1 MKLSP
6 MVRHAFYARVSSDRQ
21 AEEGTIASQIAAL
34 RQRIAS
40 DQGQVE
46 PDLEFLDDG
55 YSGATL
61 LRPALERLRDQ
72 AAAGALDR
80 LYVQSPDRLARNY
93 AYQFLLLD
101 EFRRAGVEV
110 VFLNHAFGRSAED
123 DLLLQVQG
131 VIAEYERAKISER
144 SRRGKLHA
152 ARTGQVSV
160 LAGAPYGYSYVGKQA
175 GGGQARYEIVAEQ
188 ARVVQQIF
196 AWTARERL
204 SLQAVCRR
212 LAEQGVPSPSGQPC
226 WSRATLAYLLRNP
239 AYMGSAGF
247 GKSRIRPR
255 QPSLRPRRGRPEIP
269 RRAYSVTRRD
279 TQPESIAVP
288 ALVSAD
294 DFAVVAEQ
302 LAENRQRQRQR
313 RAGARY
319 LLQGLVVCARCGYAL
334 YGITQH
340 YRAKS
345 VSYAYYR
352 CTGCR
357 AQRAAGQVRCTL
369 PSVQGS
375 ALETAVWA
383 DVCSLLKHPQKIEEE
398 YEERLRQRPGETSAR
413 GIEPLARV
421 IDKVKRSI
429 GRLIDLYSEGF
440 VDKSELTPRL
450 KSAKDRLAKLEAEAQ
465 TLQAAEA
472 ERAELRLAL
481 TRLQDFAEQVQQGLQ
496 RAAWTTRREVI
507 RALVKRV
514 EVGDHDVRIVYRVAP
529 VPFVEPPAGGVL
541 QDCPKGQE
549 PFQGGN
555 VPKRFLT
562 LFFTS
567 GGIAFIGPADGE
579 AATTRRNHSVRI
591 LTRCQSQ
598 RPSFPPPCERRRGS

>member
-1 MKLSP
+1 MNLAST
-6 MVRHAFYARVSSDRQ
+6 VRSAFYARVSSDRQ

-34 RQRIAS
+34 RQRLAA
-40 DQGQVE
+40 DAGQVE
-46 PDLEFLDDG
+46 PELEFVDDG

-72 AAAGALDR
+72 VAAGTLDR

-110 VFLNHAFGRSAED
+110 LFLNHAFGRSPED

-160 LAGAPYGYSYVGKQA
+160 LAGAPYGYRYVGKQA
-175 GGGQARYEIVAEQ
+175 GGGQARYDIVPEQ

-196 AWTARERL
+196 AWMARERL

-212 LAEQGVPSPSGQPC
+212 LAEQGVASPTGQARWP
-226 WSRATLAYLLRNP
+226 RTTVGYLLRNP
-239 AYMGSAGF
+239 AYKGSAGF
-247 GKSRIRPR
+247 GKSRARPR
-255 QPSLRPRRGRPEIP
+255 QPRLRPRRGKPEMP

-279 TQPESIAVP
+279 TQPEFIAVP
-288 ALVSAD
+288 ALVSAE
-294 DFAVVAEQ
+294 DFAAAEQ

-334 YGITQH
+334 YGSTQH
-340 YRAKS
+340 YRAKA
-345 VSYAYYR
+345 VRYAYYR

-357 AQRAAGQVRCTL
+357 ATSAVGQVRCTL
-369 PSVQGS
+369 PSVQGR

-383 DVCSLLKHPQKIEEE
+383 DVCAWLKHPQKIEEE
-398 YEERLRQRPGETSAR
+398 YEERLRQRPGETSVR

-429 GRLIDLYSEGF
+429 GRLIDLYSEGL
-440 VDKSELTPRL
+440 VDKNELTPRL
-450 KSAKDRLAKLEAEAQ
+450 HSAKERLAQLEAEAQ
-465 TLQAAEA
+465 TLQTAAA

-481 TRLQDFAEQVQQGLQ
+481 TRLQDFAGQVQQGLE
-496 RAAWTTRREVI
+496 RADWTTRREVI
-507 RALVKRV
+507 RAVVKRV
-514 EVGDHDVRIVYRVAP
+514 EVGEHDVRIVYRVAP

-541 QDCPKGQE
+541 QDCPK
-549 PFQGGN
+549 
-555 VPKRFLT
+555 
-562 LFFTS
+562 
-567 GGIAFIGPADGE
+567 AHGP
-579 AATTRRNHSVRI
+579 SP
-591 LTRCQSQ
+591 L
-598 RPSFPPPCERRRGS
+598 